1 MQIEKEVRSSGKASL
16 KVSRIVTYRD
26 ISFGNGN
33 ASGIA
38 NVGLLSDSRSY
49 SEKLMIRRAFTS
61 ILLVLIAGVL
71 VLADEPT
78 FKSDVALT
86 RVDAQVLDRDGRAVT
101 GLEARD
107 FVLRVNGQ
115 PVQIRNFASENMPI
129 DILLLLDVSGSMEP
143 HVERIASAAQ
153 QALNV
158 LADKDRVAIMVFD
171 TSTRVRLPF
180 RSSHS
185 DVTRELDRLLRSESF
200 NGGTRITSSLISAA
214 RYVERALANA
224 NAVLSFL
231 QAPYEPPNMNA
242 GGGRPRR
249 GGTWGGGGGGIGFP
263 GGGGGIGFPGGGI
276 GFPGGGMGRGGGG
289 YGGGGR
295 SHSAGTATIA
305 QDSGGDTMQVD
316 EASALE
322 DTLARL
328 RQRYALHFYLPEGM
342 TAADRQSVRVDLSQD
357 ARLRYQDAEVRS
369 RRVFMSGGAAEKSA
383 PTVVARGPAPGE
395 RSSQPA
401 TTASSPGQTQS
412 SGTQAGT
419 SDSTTP
425 KRRSVAVNE
434 DSGSPVNTVIPDET
448 DVDTSQPAKHPAS
461 QTPPQPAPKGGWPKA
476 NQETSNPQ

>member
-1 MQIEKEVRSSGKASL
+1 MG
-16 KVSRIVTYRD
+16 
-26 ISFGNGN
+26 
-33 ASGIA
+33 
-38 NVGLLSDSRSY
+38 NVGLMSDF
-49 SEKLMIRRAFTS
+49 EKELMMRRVFTP
-61 ILLVLIAGVL
+61 ILLALLAGIPL
-71 VLADEPT
+71 VAEEPV

-143 HVERIASAAQ
+143 HVERIALAAQ

-158 LADKDRVAIMVFD
+158 LAEKDRVAIMVFD

-180 RSSHS
+180 RSSRS
-185 DVTRELDRLLRSESF
+185 DVTRELNRLLRSESF
-200 NGGTRITSSLISAA
+200 NGGTRITSSLVSAA
-214 RYVERALANA
+214 RYVEREARPDARRAIVILTDDETQDQENEPSVERALANA

-231 QAPYEPPNMNA
+231 QAPYEPPDMS
-242 GGGRPRR
+242 GGGGVPRR
-249 GGTWGGGGGGIGFP
+249 GGTWGSGGGG
-263 GGGGGIGFPGGGI
+263 GGGI
-276 GFPGGGMGRGGGG
+276 GFPGGGMGRGRGG
-289 YGGGGR
+289 YGGGDR
-295 SHSAGTATIA
+295 SHTAGTATIA

-342 TAADRQSVRVDLSQD
+342 TAADRQSVRVNLSRD

-369 RRVFMSGGAAEKSA
+369 RRVFMSGEAGEKSG

-401 TTASSPGQTQS
+401 TTASSANQTQS

-419 SDSTTP
+419 NDSTTP

-448 DVDTSQPAKHPAS
+448 NVDTSQPANRPTS
-461 QTPPQPAPKGGWPKA
+461 QTPAQTPPKGGWPKA
-476 NQETSNPQ
+476 NEDTSNPH